1 MEETDHDKAI
11 GYYRDGK
18 YDLFLPLAEKLY
30 KENNVSEFLCQA
42 LSNVYFTN
50 KEYEKALN
58 VNTACIASFQDK
70 SNLDN
75 RLKILEKLDPS
86 YNDEIGTTLI
96 RLFTMTSE
104 NSYIQSYISLKFVSP
119 ASFLVVYELVRKIK
133 PLFFTNIIYMLF
145 TIQPYGFLL
154 YGKKLLA
161 KALDVEKEESV
172 ESVESVDNR
181 VIERSKKS
189 ADADEKYVCI
199 LYLILPQLF
208 YTPEEIEKA
217 YRRIMANLEKIQ
229 TISVDIS
236 KHFILSNFTYYYTY
250 FGYNIR
256 SIHQLFS
263 SFLRK
268 NYTPISSLQTPI
280 KTARDKRDRIRIGF
294 FSNLIFKNHSVC
306 RDRLGIV
313 KHLCNDPVF
322 DVFLIRYKQTEKDAL
337 HKNIM
342 KDTPFTEVLLESG
355 ESTDKDE
362 QTVLGLSLDIL
373 VYPEIGMD
381 MNVYLMAHKR
391 LAPVQINTWGHSDTS
406 GLDNIDYYIS
416 SEYFEGENA
425 QEYYSEKLIRMKSLS
440 TYYYNL
446 NILFNEFTLPIES
459 LKTQYQLFPSFQLY
473 GIFQSTFKYHPTLM
487 EMIRGVLEK
496 NQRAFFVV
504 LIAQESWKEFMDYA
518 EKTIGH
524 NVNRIKMMDKMATL
538 QYCNLLR
545 CMDIMIDSYPFGG
558 CNTSLDSFHFNKI
571 VLTLPS
577 EKLNGRFTLG
587 FYKKMKIMEPVCESV
602 DDLVDKAVYYMKDK
616 EARKTLEDMINDR
629 KHLLF
634 QEQESLLEWNNQM
647 RALVNVEPRKART
660 RTFVLQNKLET
671 YPENVREI
679 LREEHVKYK
688 DKKDK
693 KNKNV
698 NDTVIWLPSCFRY
711 TNFNDWIEQLNM
723 TNNEPTT
730 NDPLDCMANNII
742 LGKKILAI
750 SKDNYKPLKFD
761 KSVHQKK
768 IICYFH
774 ICQREGWKT
783 SFDMFMNA
791 LKKHGLY
798 KKTHQI
804 RCGIVSDNGVLV
816 DDERFHDKKISII
829 YVGKSEEY
837 ERPTLLH
844 MRKMSETEDVMYYY
858 LHTKGIQHFG
868 KPLQQNIV
876 DWINLLIY
884 WNIEKWELA
893 VSLLSKYNTYGC
905 NFLEN
910 HYSGNVWWAQS
921 CHIKLLP
928 TVIGSGY
935 TDPECWILTC
945 LDKAYC
951 VYNSGLE
958 GMGHYDTVFPRIK
971 YEKFVPF

>member
-30 KENNVSEFLCQA
+30 KENDVSEFLCQA
-42 LSNVYFTN
+42 LSNVYFVN

-58 VNTACIASFQDK
+58 VNTACIAYFQDK

-75 RLKILEKLDPS
+75 RLKILEKLGSS
-86 YNDEIGTTLI
+86 YDDERGTTLI

-104 NSYIQSYISLKFVSP
+104 NSYIQSYISLKIVSP
-119 ASFLVVYELVRKIK
+119 PSFLTIYELVRKIK

-172 ESVESVDNR
+172 ESVEAVDNR

-208 YTPEEIEKA
+208 YTPEEIEKD
-217 YRRIMANLEKIQ
+217 YRRIMTNLEKIQ
-229 TISVDIS
+229 TVSADIS

-263 SFLRK
+263 SFLQK

-280 KTARDKRDRIRIGF
+280 KTAPDKRDRIRIGF

-306 RDRLGIV
+306 RDRLGII
-313 KHLCNDPVF
+313 KHLCNDPIF
-322 DVFLIRYKQTEKDAL
+322 DVFLIRYKQIEKDVL

-342 KDTPFTEVLLESG
+342 KDTSFTEVLLESG

-362 QTVLGLSLDIL
+362 QTLLGLSLDIL

-391 LAPVQINTWGHSDTS
+391 IAPIQINTWGHSETS
-406 GLDNIDYYIS
+406 GINTIDYYIS

-425 QEYYSEKLIRMKSLS
+425 QEYYSEKLIQMKSLS

-446 NILFNEFTLPIES
+446 NILFNEFTVPIDS

-487 EMIRGVLEK
+487 AMIRGILEK
-496 NQRAFFVV
+496 NQRAFFIL
-504 LIAQESWKEFMDYA
+504 LIAQECWKEFMDYA
-518 EKTIGH
+518 EKMIGQ
-524 NVNRIKMMDKMATL
+524 NVHRIKMIDKMGTIP
-538 QYCNLLR
+538 YCNLLR

-587 FYKKMKIMEPVCESV
+587 FYKKMKIMEPVCHSV
-602 DDLVDKAVYYMKDK
+602 DELVDKAVYYAKNT
-616 EARKTLEDMINDR
+616 EARKTVEDMINDR

-634 QEQESLLEWNNQM
+634 KEQESLLEWNNQM
-647 RALVNVEPRKART
+647 RAVVGIQPRKALT
-660 RTFVLQNKLET
+660 RTFLLQNKLED
-671 YPENVREI
+671 YSDDIREV
-679 LREEHVKYK
+679 LREEHVKYN
-688 DKKDK
+688 DLT
-693 KNKNV
+693 NL
-698 NDTVIWLPSCFRY
+698 NDTVVCLSNNFTC
-711 TNFNDWIEQLNM
+711 TNLNEWIEHLNM
-723 TNNEPTT
+723 TNNQPTT
-730 NDPLDCMANNII
+730 NEPLDYITNNII
-742 LGKKILAI
+742 QRKKLFVIT
-750 SKDNYKPLKFD
+750 KDDITKYPLKNPL
-761 KSVHQKK
+761 KCNKPVKK

-774 ICQREGWKT
+774 ICQREGWKI

-791 LKKHGLY
+791 LKKYGLY

-804 RCGIVSDNGVLV
+804 RCGVVNDNGVLI
-816 DDERFHDKKISII
+816 DDARFHDKKISII
-829 YVGKSEEY
+829 YIGKSEEY

-868 KPLQQNIV
+868 KPYQQNIV

-928 TVIGSGY
+928 TVIGCGY
-935 TDPECWILTC
+935 TDPEVWILTC

-958 GMGHYDTVFPRIK
+958 GSGHYNTVFPRIK

>member
-30 KENNVSEFLCQA
+30 KENDVSEFLCQA
-42 LSNVYFTN
+42 LSNVYFVN

-75 RLKILEKLDPS
+75 RLKILEKLGSS
-86 YNDEIGTTLI
+86 YDDERGTTLI

-104 NSYIQSYISLKFVSP
+104 NSYIQSYISLKIVSQS
-119 ASFLVVYELVRKIK
+119 SFLAVYELVRKIK

-145 TIQPYGFLL
+145 TRQPYGFLL

-172 ESVESVDNR
+172 ESVEAVDNR

-189 ADADEKYVCI
+189 ADADEKYACI

-229 TISVDIS
+229 TVSVDVS

-268 NYTPISSLQTPI
+268 NYTPISNLQTPI
-280 KTARDKRDRIRIGF
+280 KTAHDKRDRIRIGF

-306 RDRLGIV
+306 RDRLGII

-342 KDTPFTEVLLESG
+342 KDTSFTEVLLESG

-381 MNVYLMAHKR
+381 MNVYLMTHKR

-425 QEYYSEKLIRMKSLS
+425 QEYYSEKLIQMKSLS

-487 EMIRGVLEK
+487 AMIRGVLEK
-496 NQRAFFVV
+496 NPRAFFIL
-504 LIAQESWKEFMDYA
+504 LIAQECWKEFMDYA
-518 EKTIGH
+518 EKMIGH
-524 NVNRIKMMDKMATL
+524 NVHRIKMIDKMGTIP
-538 QYCNLLR
+538 YCNLLR

-587 FYKKMKIMEPVCESV
+587 FYKKMKIMEPVCHSV
-602 DDLVDKAVYYMKDK
+602 DELVDKAVYYAKNT
-616 EARKTLEDMINDR
+616 EARKTVEDMINDR

-634 QEQESLLEWNNQM
+634 KEQESLLEWNNQM

-679 LREEHVKYK
+679 LREEHVVSLPLTMQLNDTVVWLPLDFSPTQLLEWIEILNMKNNEPGCTEIAVSKETVVLYSVHMVLARYK
-688 DKKDK
+688 EDISFL
-693 KNKNV
+693 KNYHFSAITVYNKGPSINIDNVKNV
-698 NDTVIWLPSCFRY
+698 NSLPNIGKCDHTYLTYIINNYERLDEITLFLPACFYGNLHKKELVHRLLQKVWMTGKTCFVGKNVPDVSNLHSFQIDSWESTLPENKGGVPVKCDPSPIRPYGKWLEKVFNVKDTVK
-711 TNFNDWIEQLNM
+711 LNQ
-723 TNNEPTT
+723 TFVT
-730 NDPLDCMANNII
+730 
-742 LGKKILAI
+742 
-750 SKDNYKPLKFD
+750 
-761 KSVHQKK
+761 
-768 IICYFH
+768 YFG
-774 ICQREGWKT
+774 IFAVRKEDIRRRPV
-783 SFDMFMNA
+783 SF
-791 LKKHGLY
+791 Y
-798 KKTHQI
+798 KK
-804 RCGIVSDNGVLV
+804 
-816 DDERFHDKKISII
+816 
-829 YVGKSEEY
+829 
-837 ERPTLLH
+837 
-844 MRKMSETEDVMYYY
+844 
-858 LHTKGIQHFG
+858 
-868 KPLQQNIV
+868 
-876 DWINLLIY
+876 
-884 WNIEKWELA
+884 
-893 VSLLSKYNTYGC
+893 LLSFVKTPN
-905 NFLEN
+905 
-910 HYSGNVWWAQS
+910 
-921 CHIKLLP
+921 
-928 TVIGSGY
+928 
-935 TDPECWILTC
+935 PE
-945 LDKAYC
+945 A
-951 VYNSGLE
+951 
-958 GMGHYDTVFPRIK
+958 GHYIERSWGLIFKSNESECI
-971 YEKFVPF
+971 FF